1 MGGPGLWFS
10 GTEPPVPHVGF
21 EPASR
26 YSRWNLVSIVR
37 WLDHSATCSILLKP
51 WQLQYQTIIS
61 FDDISF
67 LVKDKKNQIL
77 PDLWRYFRQFYHKRE
92 NKKCS
97 TLIRLWCL
105 IVLIKWEWTK
115 KTACKN
121 LFSFSF
127 SKPLKFWWWRNWS
140 QKNVFPV

>member
-1 MGGPGLWFS
+1 MSQKKGPLKKLITQWRCWPIFLRLYMKL
-10 GTEPPVPHVGF
+10 H
-21 EPASR
+21 
-26 YSRWNLVSIVR
+26 YI
-37 WLDHSATCSILLKP
+37 ILLKP
-51 WQLQYQTIIS
+51 WKLQYQTIIS

-67 LVKDKKNQIL
+67 LVKDKENQIL

-127 SKPLKFWWWRNWS
+127 SKPLKFYWWCHWS
-140 QKNVFPV
+140 QKKVFPI